1 MGLSVWYYFFGGV
14 LKASSMKEN
23 INNAIKVANVKEF
36 SGVKTFINNLKSI

>member
-1 MGLSVWYYFFGGV
+1 
-14 LKASSMKEN
+14 MKEN